1 MDLFQRNQRLRKQLL
16 AEVSKAI
23 ETPRAGPGR
32 FAPRDR
38 LRRIWT
44 EDILRQF
51 FRRETLLLARKTFVQ
66 DIRRDFVQTISILI
80 YVNWDGWSRFD
91 KIFFSHRGPDG
102 RLDRTDRSIRH
113 YDLQTLTS
121 ESFLGPV
128 AGSHF
133 FDNRHTFCPVDIE
146 EDTDLCGEDGW
157 RLPFLPAQSEPRKSG
172 GFGHIT
178 KEVIAARHYHRKSG
192 VCTTEVE
199 VARKLFRSK
208 LDYDRE
214 RINLKRLS
222 ESIAQHRHIVLPLAT
237 ITIGH
242 QFNILFPL
250 AKMDLEDFL
259 VGGRISPA
267 QCSMDELL
275 DEATHLADALDH
287 LHNRLGVSTRGYHM
301 DLKPANILVYEEPNP
316 LRPHGIGKWKI
327 TDFGLSIIERP
338 ERRDSVEGFPQ
349 DPVTETITRL
359 KGMEGTYQAPEV
371 SDGGISRRSDVWSF
385 GCILVR
391 VFAFALDGI
400 EGLHRLDRLRQKA
413 EDGVGPY
420 EHDYFARGNPPVL
433 NPHIENWIRSLPHRR
448 GAYNDEFLNGC
459 ARLLSSTLKINKN
472 ARPEAISVKEALGDL
487 KFALH
492 RPPRPSSSLSSISE
506 HRSEGLESVQTPGSS
521 VSAPL
526 ARTTSGLSLGLAIL
540 TDQLI
545 DEIKRNDLS
554 GIERV
559 LGQNVQVDRPDKNG
573 ETPLGI
579 ATKLGNEA
587 VVRRLLQAN
596 ASVDTRSAGNKTPL
610 MIAARNGHTQIAQ
623 LLLQRNPDLL
633 AYSDEG
639 LTCLHYATWANVSL
653 ELFGLLVS
661 QFPFNVDIPTPEPE
675 KETPLMMLIKHFVDH
690 DSWEAKFKKLV
701 GAGADVNWGAGFEMT
716 PLRCA
721 VSEGFIRA
729 ARLLIAN
736 HAKEEDFSK
745 IPNMSHNMA
754 ALLEEGWGRRRR
766 SGGRFRRRRNP

>member
-23 ETPRAGPGR
+23 ETPLTGPGR

-91 KIFFSHRGPDG
+91 KIFFSHRGSDG

-146 EDTDLCGEDGW
+146 EDTNLCREDGW
-157 RLPFLPAQSEPRKSG
+157 RLPFLPAQSEPRGSG

-178 KEVIAARHYHRKSG
+178 KEVIAARHYYRKSG

-433 NPHIENWIRSLPHRR
+433 NPHIENWIRSLPHCR

-545 DEIKRNDLS
+545 DEIKRNELS

-573 ETPLGI
+573 DTPLGI
-579 ATKLGNEA
+579 ATRLGNEA

-596 ASVDTRSAGNKTPL
+596 ASVDARSAGNKTPL
-610 MIAARNGHTQIAQ
+610 MIAARNGRTQIAR
-623 LLLQRNPDLL
+623 LLLERNPDLM
-633 AYSDEG
+633 AYSEEG
-639 LTCLHYATWANVSL
+639 LTCLHYATCPNVSL
-653 ELFGLLVS
+653 ELFELLVS
-661 QFPFNVDIPTPEPE
+661 QFPNVDIPTPEPE

-701 GAGADVNWGAGFEMT
+701 GAGADVNRVAGFEMT
-716 PLRCA
+716 PLRRA
-721 VSEGFIRA
+721 VSEGSIRA

-736 HAKEEDFSK
+736 HAERKNLSN

-754 ALLEEGWGRRRR
+754 ALLEERSGERRR
-766 SGGRFRRRRNP
+766 SGGRFWRRRNQ